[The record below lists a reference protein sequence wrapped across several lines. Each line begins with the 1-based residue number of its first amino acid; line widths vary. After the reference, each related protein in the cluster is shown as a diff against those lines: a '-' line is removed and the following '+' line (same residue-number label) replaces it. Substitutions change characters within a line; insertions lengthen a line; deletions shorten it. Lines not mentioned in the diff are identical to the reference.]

1 MEIYEIFIPISF
13 FAMIASIVI
22 SNNRFKLAKLQITQ
36 GGNSQAEIERLERE
50 VKELKN
56 RFNEQAIELDGVNKL
71 IRGMNQSPNYAPTES
86 AVLKEN
92 L

>member
-1 MEIYEIFIPISF
+1 
-13 FAMIASIVI
+13 VI

-56 RFNEQAIELDGVNKL
+56 RVNEQAIELDGVNKL
-71 IRGMNQSPNYAPTES
+71 IRGMNQMPVQETRES
-86 AVLKEN
+86 GFLKETF
-92 L
+92 

>member
-1 MEIYEIFIPISF
+1 MEIFEIFIPISF
-13 FAMIASIVI
+13 FAMIAAIVI

-36 GGNSQAEIERLERE
+36 GGNNQAEIDRLERE

-71 IRGMNQSPNYAPTES
+71 IRGMNQSPSYAPNES
-86 AVLKEN
+86 AVLKET